1 MFKQYQEYKN
11 SGVEWLGDVPKHW
24 EIVRTKHIYNY
35 RQEPALQNDEI
46 ITAFRDGQVTLR
58 KYRRTEGFTNSIQE
72 HGYQHIHKGDL
83 VIHEMDAFAGTIGI
97 AEYSGKSTP
106 VYTVLYP
113 NQNLNNTFFCYFFR
127 TMALS
132 GYISSLAKG
141 IRVRSTDFRWA
152 TSKNVPLVFPPLA
165 EQTQI
170 ADYLDSETQKID
182 QLIAKQEKLIALLEE
197 QRKSIISHAVTKG
210 LNPNA
215 AMKDSGVEW
224 LGEVPEHWVVGKI
237 KNLTTKIGSGKTP
250 LGGAAVYT
258 DFGIL
263 FLRSQNIFNNGID
276 ITEKTF
282 ISESIDNEM
291 KNTRVLAKD
300 ILLNITGGSIGRCCI
315 YPDNFPP
322 ANVNQHVC
330 IIRCN
335 DKILPEMMH
344 FFWISS
350 FGQTVIALQQTGA
363 NREGMN
369 FYQIANTSFPI
380 PPITE
385 QNQIVNYLEKENQ
398 KIDKIIQ
405 KQTALIE
412 KLKEYRASIIA
423 HAVTGKIDVRKMENV
438 GWALAHQEIINCDL
452 MNESSSYEK
461 SN

>member
-24 EIVRTKHIYNY
+24 NVSSFAHLFTRKEISNFPNENLLSVYLDRGVIPYSEGGGLVHKPSENLEKY
-35 RQEPALQNDEI
+35 QLVEPNDFVMNNQQAWRGSVGI
-46 ITAFRDGQVTLR
+46 S
-58 KYRRTEGFTNSIQE
+58 KYRGIVSPAYLIFTPDEKKLHPNYLNYLLRDKYIVGEFMNCS
-72 HGYQHIHKGDL
+72 L
-83 VIHEMDAFAGTIGI
+83 SVGTIQRQI
-97 AEYSGKSTP
+97 KIHLLKKVKVP
-106 VYTVLYP
+106 FP
-113 NQNLNNTFFCYFFR
+113 NL
-127 TMALS
+127 
-132 GYISSLAKG
+132 
-141 IRVRSTDFRWA
+141 D
-152 TSKNVPLVFPPLA
+152 

-170 ADYLDSETQKID
+170 AHYLDGETQKID

-423 HAVTGKIDVRKMENV
+423 HAVTGKIDVRKM
-438 GWALAHQEIINCDL
+438 
-452 MNESSSYEK
+452 
-461 SN
+461 